1 MIVFLSYK
9 YCDHQYNVAL
19 QRYLQDGSNQAQ
31 LKIEKTVHLLNGKFV
46 SIESSLRILA
56 LDQTFRRALVAKNFN
71 DNEKTGEFLEGVSG
85 LMDVDIVWILNK
97 DGICIASSNYESPNS
112 FVGVDYS
119 DRKYFTDAMHGGIG
133 RQVAVGRRTKFPGLF
148 YSAPIKVGNQ
158 IIGVIALKRNRPQH
172 TEFLLQ
178 DGVMVTDP
186 NGVVIISKAPELMF
200 KVAAGGRALHMSAAE
215 LQREYATDSLTG
227 IPVVSAKV
235 AKHPDLVYF
244 NNSRVPAIMGWKDQT
259 QDGTTL
265 LAYTELP
272 ELDQLRINR
281 VKQFTQFLTIGGL
294 GSIMI
299 MFLHGVIN
307 RYERKFEHQQRR
319 ISLLT
324 LAIEQ
329 SPNMVVITD
338 LYQRVTNVNGAFI
351 RLTGFTA
358 EQALGRKPSELLRSG
373 KTPRETYDDLR
384 QCLDSGRPWRGQFYN
399 HRADGT
405 EFITSATIWPI
416 KNELGDLTNYLS
428 LQEDIT
434 DQVTTQAALTAALDT
449 ANKASR
455 SKSEFLATMSHEIRT
470 PMNAII
476 GFTRGL
482 LRDVKDPKVV
492 SRLNKIA
499 LSSNHL
505 LRIIND
511 ILDMSKIEAGKM
523 IRNQENFSLK
533 QLLSEVEGQ
542 VKDKAEAQGLELV
555 MDISSE
561 IPDLLCGDAL
571 RISQCLLNYAGN
583 AVTFTNKGSV
593 TFRITLESR
602 TSAGYLIRFTVEDTG
617 IGIGRDALDRLFL
630 PFEQADKSTT
640 RQFGGTGL
648 GLALNKNL
656 AELMGGSVGVD
667 STLGKG
673 SSFWFTAMVEPA
685 LDLRAK
691 ARPETKPPENAPLI
705 LSRNYAQAKLMVVED
720 VAINREIIMDMME
733 EVGIKPDFAENGEV
747 AVTMA
752 RQTHYHLI
760 FMDMQMPVMDGMKAT
775 EIIRSIP
782 LNAKTPI
789 VALTAN
795 AFLDDRKA
803 CFDAG
808 MDDFLSKPIVPE
820 LLFATMV
827 KWLETQP
834 MPAASGPPA
843 PAVGNVLPE
852 SAEDPFARI
861 QLCLGNISD
870 IDLGKIPMV
879 KSKPLR
885 FIGYFKGY
893 AANFADV
900 VPQFQASLESGK
912 REEALRL
919 AHSLKGTS
927 GQLGIVGIVP
937 LASKL
942 EDAVKAGDD
951 TESLLALADELA
963 PRLSVICAAFSALD
977 GNETV

>member
-1 MIVFLSYK
+1 
-9 YCDHQYNVAL
+9 
-19 QRYLQDGSNQAQ
+19 
-31 LKIEKTVHLLNGKFV
+31 
-46 SIESSLRILA
+46 
-56 LDQTFRRALVAKNFN
+56 
-71 DNEKTGEFLEGVSG
+71 
-85 LMDVDIVWILNK
+85 
-97 DGICIASSNYESPNS
+97 
-112 FVGVDYS
+112 
-119 DRKYFTDAMHGGIG
+119 MHGGIG
-133 RQVAVGRRTKFPGLF
+133 RQVAVGRLTKTPGLF
-148 YSAPIKVGNQ
+148 YSAPIKIGNQ
-158 IIGVIALKRNRPQH
+158 IVGVIALKSNRPQH

-178 DGVMVTDP
+178 DGVMVTDA
-186 NGVVIISKAPELMF
+186 NGVVIISKVPELIF
-200 KVAAGGRALHMSAAE
+200 KVAAGGRALQMSSAE
-215 LQREYATDSLTG
+215 LKREYATDSFTG

-235 AKHPDLVYF
+235 VKHPDLVYF
-244 NNSRVPAIMGWKDQT
+244 NNSRVPAIMDWKDQP

-265 LAYTELP
+265 LAFTELP
-272 ELDQLRINR
+272 ELEQMRMNR
-281 VKQFTQFLTIGGL
+281 VKQFTQLLTIGGL
-294 GSIMI
+294 ASIII
-299 MFLHGVIN
+299 MFMHGVIKK
-307 RYERKFEHQQRR
+307 YERKFEHQQSH

-329 SPNMVVITD
+329 SPNMVVVTD
-338 LYQRVTNVNGAFI
+338 LRERITNVNDAFK
-351 RLTGFTA
+351 RMTGFTA

-373 KTPRETYDDLR
+373 KTPRETYDELR
-384 QCLDSGRPWRGQFYN
+384 QCLDSGHPWRGRFYN

-405 EFITSATIWPI
+405 EFISAATIWPI
-416 KNELGDLTNYLS
+416 KNEAGKLTNYLS

-434 DQVTTQAALTAALDT
+434 EQVKVQEALQTAKLVAEH
-449 ANKASR
+449 ASR
-455 SKSEFLATMSHEIRT
+455 SKSEFLAAMSHEIRT

-482 LRDVKDPKVV
+482 LRDVKDPNVLG
-492 SRLNKIA
+492 RLKKIA
-499 LSSNHL
+499 QSSNHL

-511 ILDMSKIEAGKM
+511 ILDMSKIESGKM
-523 IRNQENFSLK
+523 VLNPESFSLK
-533 QLLSEVEGQ
+533 QLLSGVEGQ
-542 VKDKAEAQGLELV
+542 IMDKAEAKGLSLV
-555 MDISSE
+555 VDIAPE
-561 IPDLLCGDAL
+561 VPDLLFGDAL

-583 AVTFTNKGSV
+583 AVKFTSKGSV
-593 TFRITLESR
+593 TFRIAMERR
-602 TSAGYLIRFTVEDTG
+602 TAAGYLIRFSVDDTG
-617 IGIGRDALDRLFL
+617 IGIDQDALNRLFT

-648 GLALNKNL
+648 GLALSKNL
-656 AELMGGSVGVD
+656 AELMGGTVGAD
-667 STLGKG
+667 STPGKG

-685 LDLRAK
+685 LDLGAGLRQGAYP
-691 ARPETKPPENAPLI
+691 AEYASLI
-705 LSRNYAQAKLMVVED
+705 LTKTYSQAKVMVVED

-747 AVTMA
+747 AVTLA

-795 AFLDDRKA
+795 AFQDDRKA

-808 MDDFLSKPIVPE
+808 MDDFLSKPIMSE

-827 KWLETQP
+827 KWLEKQP
-834 MPAASGPPA
+834 MPADSVVPTPT
-843 PAVGNVLPE
+843 VVNVLPE

-861 QLCLGNISD
+861 QLCLGHISD
-870 IDLGKIPMV
+870 IDLGKIPMA

-893 AANFADV
+893 AANFADA
-900 VPQFQASLESGK
+900 VPQFRAFLESGK

-927 GQLGIVGIVP
+927 GQLGIVGIAP
-937 LASKL
+937 LVSRL
-942 EDAVKAGDD
+942 EDAVKAGSD
-951 TESLLALADELA
+951 TESLLVMADELA

-977 GNETV
+977 GNQTV